1 VRLGWDGMVKI
12 GVPVPLDV
20 ELPPAAWTGP
30 GELVVDAPALGP
42 EVGRVVTSTAV
53 PFQAVAG
60 ASQIIHA
67 QVVISDPR
75 RPLVVRVFHHG
86 REAFRRTVP
95 ISPGQVPGRL
105 LVALSD
111 EHVGLASLRRL
122 AGRVGVVYVTGSM
135 LPRLWQEYL
144 AVDLVVIRDLDSPPL
159 DSAQQEALRTWILL
173 GGRLLLIARPGVRL
187 PPTLEPMLPATL
199 GETRTVPFLAALAAS
214 DGGALPSGPATVTA
228 LVPHPVA
235 RRMTAGGLP
244 LAASW
249 DAGWGQVI
257 VWGIDPWLPPFL
269 EWSGRL
275 RWWGEALGPEG
286 APAVDPAAIADKLAI
301 GTLLDSLVHALAGGA
316 IILYIGLLLG
326 LLRWRATPAGAGWSL
341 LLVLIGLGGFSLLGE
356 TARARSARLTEATV
370 LEPVGVTRIARITTS
385 AAVVVPY
392 GGRYRIT
399 VARDM
404 VVQPITPSSDL
415 RVELSGAGTVLT
427 GVLRPG
433 EPARPFQAVGVA
445 PILASAAISADGR
458 RLVVDLGSIRI
469 RHAEL
474 RHRDRVYPLGDLPA
488 GRSVAGLHPD
498 RWVAAGSEART
509 LPEFSARLRDAIF
522 QGPSGGAILGGTTPV
537 LVGELDRA
545 APVFTLRGAGA
556 PGQRLTI
563 LLMPL
568 ERR

>member
-1 VRLGWDGMVKI
+1 M
-12 GVPVPLDV
+12 
-20 ELPPAAWTGP
+20 PA
-30 GELVVDAPALGP
+30 
-42 EVGRVVTSTAV
+42 RS
-53 PFQAVAG
+53 
-60 ASQIIHA
+60 
-67 QVVISDPR
+67 R
-75 RPLVVRVFHHG
+75 
-86 REAFRRTVP
+86 
-95 ISPGQVPGRL
+95 
-105 LVALSD
+105 
-111 EHVGLASLRRL
+111 
-122 AGRVGVVYVTGSM
+122 
-135 LPRLWQEYL
+135 
-144 AVDLVVIRDLDSPPL
+144 
-159 DSAQQEALRTWILL
+159 
-173 GGRLLLIARPGVRL
+173 
-187 PPTLEPMLPATL
+187 
-199 GETRTVPFLAALAAS
+199 
-214 DGGALPSGPATVTA
+214 
-228 LVPHPVA
+228 
-235 RRMTAGGLP
+235 
-244 LAASW
+244 
-249 DAGWGQVI
+249 
-257 VWGIDPWLPPFL
+257 
-269 EWSGRL
+269 
-275 RWWGEALGPEG
+275 
-286 APAVDPAAIADKLAI
+286 
-301 GTLLDSLVHALAGGA
+301 
-316 IILYIGLLLG
+316 
-326 LLRWRATPAGAGWSL
+326 L

-498 RWVAAGSEART
+498 GWVAAGSEART

>member
-1 VRLGWDGMVKI
+1 MIKI

-20 ELPPAAWTGP
+20 ELPPAASTGP
-30 GELVVDAPALGP
+30 GELVADAPALGP
-42 EVGRVVTSTAV
+42 KVGPVVTSTAV

-60 ASQIIHA
+60 ASQIMHA
-67 QVVISDPR
+67 PVVISDPR
-75 RPLVVRVFHHG
+75 RPLVVRVVDNG
-86 REAFRRTVP
+86 REVFRRAVP

-111 EHVGLASLRRL
+111 DHAGLASLRRL
-122 AGRVGVVYVTGSM
+122 AGRVGVAYVTGSM
-135 LPRLWQEYL
+135 LPRRWQEYL

-159 DSAQQEALRTWILL
+159 DPAQQEALRTWILL
-173 GGRLLLIARPGVRL
+173 GGRLLLIARPGVRI
-187 PPTLEPMLPATL
+187 PPTLEPMLPAAL
-199 GETRTVPFLAALAAS
+199 GETRTVPSLAALATS
-214 DGGALPSGPATVTA
+214 DGGQLPSGPATVTA
-228 LVPHPVA
+228 LVPHPAA

-249 DAGWGQVI
+249 DAGWGQVT

-269 EWSGRL
+269 AWSGRL
-275 RWWGEALGPEG
+275 RWWAEAIGNEG
-286 APAVDPAAIADKLAI
+286 APEVDPAAIADKLAI
-301 GTLLDSLVHALAGGA
+301 GTPLDPLVHALTGGA
-316 IILYIGLLLG
+316 IILYVGLLLG

-341 LLVLIGLGGFSLLGE
+341 LLVLVGLGGFSLLGE
-356 TARARSARLTEATV
+356 IARGRSATLTEATV
-370 LEPVGVTRIARITTS
+370 LEPVGATRIARVTTS

-415 RVELSGAGTVLT
+415 RVELSRGGTVLT

-433 EPARPFQAVGVA
+433 EPARPFQAIGVA
-445 PILASAAISADGR
+445 PILASAAISMDGR
-458 RLVVDLGSIRI
+458 RLVVDLGGIRI
-469 RHAEL
+469 HRAEL

-488 GRSVAGLHPD
+488 GRSAADLRPD
-498 RWVAAGSEART
+498 GWVAAGSEART

-537 LVGELDRA
+537 LVAELDRA
-545 APVFTLRGAGA
+545 APVFTLGGAGA

-563 LLMPL
+563 LLVPL